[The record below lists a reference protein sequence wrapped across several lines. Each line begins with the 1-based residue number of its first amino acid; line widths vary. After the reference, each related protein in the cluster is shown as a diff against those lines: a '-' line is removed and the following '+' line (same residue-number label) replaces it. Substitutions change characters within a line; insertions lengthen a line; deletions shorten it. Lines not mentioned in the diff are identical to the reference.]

1 MVEESY
7 PPDSA
12 PIATEPGDAA
22 PQQPQIRSP
31 VMQATSS
38 SADSGQ
44 TSSAS
49 TSGTNTANSSRQ
61 PTIRLSR
68 TGSPEY
74 KMKERKDPQAQ
85 YLAQEQA
92 YVSKLRNDLVNDY
105 YEKELSPESTEGSS
119 DRFLDE
125 DGFDGDWDEEG
136 FYLGGIGTSF
146 DDPYSLSMEDS
157 FQFIEGEGG
166 PQNKAAIQKRT
177 VWQSMLTSVLTGQVI
192 TSEKSKMRT
201 RREGYRVG
209 SEEQVEELWFELRAK
224 VCGRTLAEQRQVLTQ
239 SRANVVDVLE
249 KVATFRLQ
257 TESCTDLDSAYRLVK
272 DLLDQVSK
280 CELLYRNRK
289 AMIEEYPIL
298 ARPDITLRCEALTAW
313 CSTTSLIIQELNL
326 LRQWTGNDKA
336 DPTLKPTKKNMEPL
350 TLVERVFKQD
360 EALKSI
366 YKNRIDSYI
375 FPLLR
380 RCREVSIAYAHVFV
394 EELGLPF
401 VHLGLEPV
409 MAFPIKLMRQT
420 IQLRL
425 DYARKLVNPTM
436 VIVDQTIQQF
446 EIYMKLGLYVVEEYS
461 DLTRPVLDKGWSFS
475 RQDANSLNETLLEC
489 ITIYL
494 ELLANKFLDG
504 GRSSLSYVRSFK
516 SIDNLEEKHYNF
528 LQDTCRLI
536 EGGSISVA
544 ERFTALHSRVLGRLI
559 SYWDHQ
565 MLGPQNMTTIEIE
578 RWYGPTMEY
587 VRSIQRKLLR
597 FYKTLSTTYEN
608 ATEYDHPKTKME
620 VFTKQLMDAGFFLVF
635 IGTLEVQGMY
645 IFASPNLR
653 DQPYTIRQLVRGY
666 CRPRD
671 ERDGI
676 AQAKELGVLL
686 ILSIQEPLVWKGEIY
701 DLDAPVGDVHPVDPG
716 RVRLVCQG
724 GSSELLEVR
733 EHYEY
738 LNNLN
743 VAVQRRSHLAKVD
756 MELTKIRN
764 QFFKLSMEVM
774 ISAIK
779 FRTKM
784 KPYGCQQLVQNMY
797 TFAREIG
804 KRGVNLFDGRRK
816 GRIVETL
823 IELCVD
829 WVAFVCDD
837 CPPND
842 HKTYRWSVVAL
853 EFAMRITRG
862 TNMIF
867 MKEDLF
873 EKLKRKVA
881 VCISLMISHFD
892 IMGVGSRASANSQPA
907 KLKAPRKKL
916 PPTPIE
922 DDDALIALLREST
935 LEKLNKLEQERGERH
950 MIGKVLDDT
959 NTEFEF
965 LNFASSLSSASI
977 RWQQGRYIGS
987 GAFGSVYESQNLDTG
1002 QLMAVKEVRLQNVQS
1017 IGRILKTIK
1026 DEMTVLEILS
1036 HPNVVQYYGVEV
1048 HRERVFIFMEYC
1060 EGGSLARLL
1069 EYGRIEDETV
1079 TQIYSLQ
1086 MLEGL
1091 AYLHQSGVV
1100 HRDIKPE
1107 NILLDHLG
1115 VIKFV
1120 DFGAAKVM
1128 SQTSKFMDG
1137 SLASSVD
1144 SDGTGSTDS
1153 SGQRTR
1159 IGSLKGTPM
1168 YMSPEVITGKGRGR
1182 HGSMDIWSIGCVILE
1197 MVTGRRP
1204 WANLDN
1210 EWAIM
1215 YHIAANHVPQM
1226 PADDQA
1232 SPECKMFLLRTLE
1245 RDPARRPSAM
1255 ELLSDPWIVGIRN
1268 QLLYSNDNNDAA
1280 KEKRIQE
1287 VD

>member
-1 MVEESY
+1 MVNDTHRAET
-7 PPDSA
+7 PPIPNDYFNGSA
-12 PIATEPGDAA
+12 AE
-22 PQQPQIRSP
+22 RSP
-31 VMQATSS
+31 VYSPSRKT
-38 SADSGQ
+38 
-44 TSSAS
+44 SAS
-49 TSGTNTANSSRQ
+49 GNSGTGSSGANSASSHQ
-61 PTIRLSR
+61 TVIRLSR
-68 TGSPEY
+68 SGSPEY
-74 KMKERKDPQAQ
+74 EVSERKDPQAQ

-92 YVSKLRNDLVNDY
+92 YVSKLRNDLVDDY
-105 YEKELSPESTEGSS
+105 YEKGLSPESNDDGS
-119 DRFLDE
+119 DRFLDDE
-125 DGFDGDWDEEG
+125 FEGDWDEEG
-136 FYLGGIGTSF
+136 LYLGGVGTSF
-146 DDPYSLSMEDS
+146 DDPYSLSIEES
-157 FQFIEGEGG
+157 FQFIEGQGG
-166 PQNKAAIQKRT
+166 SQNKAAIQRRT

-201 RREGYRVG
+201 RREGYRAG

-224 VCGRTLAEQRQVLTQ
+224 VCGRTLAEQRQILTQ
-239 SRANVVDVLE
+239 SRSNVADVLE
-249 KVATFRLQ
+249 KVATFKLQ
-257 TESCTDLDSAYRLVK
+257 SESYPEVHAAHRVVGNIVN
-272 DLLDQVSK
+272 QIAK

-298 ARPDITLRCEALTAW
+298 ARSDMIVRIEALTAW
-313 CSTTSLIIQELNL
+313 YSTTSLVFQELNL
-326 LRQWTGNDKA
+326 LQQWTGNEDA
-336 DPTLKPTKKNMEPL
+336 DPTKKPTAEGMEPL

-366 YKNRIDSYI
+366 CKNRIDSYI
-375 FPLLR
+375 FPLMR
-380 RCREVSIAYAHVFV
+380 RCREISTAYAHVFV
-394 EELGLPF
+394 EDLGLPLL
-401 VHLGLEPV
+401 HQGLEPV
-409 MAFPIKLMRQT
+409 LGFPMKLLRQT

-446 EIYMKLGLYVVEEYS
+446 EIYMKLGLYVIGEYM

-475 RQDANSLNETLLEC
+475 RQDANSLNDVLLEC
-489 ITIYL
+489 ITLYL
-494 ELLANKFLDG
+494 ELLGNKFLDG
-504 GRSSLSYVRSFK
+504 GKTSLSYVRSFK

-528 LQDTCRLI
+528 LQNTCKLI
-536 EGGSISVA
+536 DGGSISVA
-544 ERFTALHSRVLGRLI
+544 ERFTALHSRILSRLI

-565 MLGPQNMTTIEIE
+565 MQGPQNMSTIEIE

-597 FYKTLSTTYEN
+597 FYKTLSTNYEN
-608 ATEYDHPKTKME
+608 STDYDHPKTKME
-620 VFTKQLMDAGFFLVF
+620 GFTKKLQEAGFFLVF
-635 IGTLEVQGMY
+635 IDKLEVQGMY
-645 IFASPNLR
+645 IFASSNLR

-666 CRPRD
+666 CRPKD
-671 ERDGI
+671 DRDGVVP
-676 AQAKELGVLL
+676 AKEIGALL
-686 ILSIQEPLVWKGEIY
+686 ILPIQEPLVWQGEIY
-701 DLDAPVGDVHPVDPG
+701 DLDAAISEANSVDPG
-716 RVRLVCQG
+716 RLRLVCQG
-724 GSSELLEVR
+724 GSSELSEVR
-733 EHYEY
+733 EYY
-738 LNNLN
+738 SFLNTLN
-743 VAVQRRSHLAKVD
+743 IAVTRRSHLAKVD
-756 MELTKIRN
+756 VELTKIRN

-774 ISAIK
+774 ISAMK
-779 FRTKM
+779 FRVKM
-784 KPYGCQQLVQNMY
+784 KQYGCQQLVQNMY

-804 KRGVNLFDGRRK
+804 KRGVNLLDGRRK
-816 GRIVETL
+816 GKIVETL

-829 WVAFVCDD
+829 WVSFVCDD

-842 HKTYRWSVVAL
+842 HNTYRWSVVAL

-867 MKEDLF
+867 MKEELF

-892 IMGVGSRASANSQPA
+892 IMGVGSRASATTQRRITKATVPRA
-907 KLKAPRKKL
+907 KLPV
-916 PPTPIE
+916 TPIE

-935 LEKLNKLEQERGERH
+935 LEKLAKLEQKRSEH
-950 MIGKVLDDT
+950 QMIGKVLDDT
-959 NTEFEF
+959 NTQFEF
-965 LNFASSLSSASI
+965 LNFASSLTTASI

-1091 AYLHQSGVV
+1091 AYLHQSGVE

-1120 DFGAAKVM
+1120 DFGAATVI
-1128 SQTSKFMDG
+1128 SHTSRSLTG
-1137 SLASSVD
+1137 QISLASSE
-1144 SDGTGSTDS
+1144 GSKS
-1153 SGQRTR
+1153 SSTPQTR
-1159 IGSLKGTPM
+1159 LGSLRGTPM

-1182 HGSMDIWSIGCVILE
+1182 HGSMDIWSIGCVVLE

-1215 YHIAANHVPQM
+1215 YHIAANHMPQM
-1226 PADDQA
+1226 PSADQA
-1232 SPECKMFLLRTLE
+1232 SEECKAFLLRALE
-1245 RDPARRPSAM
+1245 RDPAKRPTAM
-1255 ELLSDPWIVGIRN
+1255 ELLSDPWITSIRH
-1268 QLLYSNDNNDAA
+1268 QLLNSGD
-1280 KEKRIQE
+1280 EKA
-1287 VD
+1287 DGT